1 MKKAISIMFLVL
13 AIFTTS
19 ISTSISS
26 AESTTSNASSKV
38 ERTNFQWV
46 VNDDLSN
53 YEYTYEEEGI
63 SYRIVESINLE
74 TMTDVSSDIYVKE
87 NGEYVLSSKVSTKL
101 LDDNNVLIST
111 TKDGVITTETIPVES
126 VDSSAPNITEGVNN
140 AASNKIS
147 LLAGNTDL
155 TDWTFQTI
163 TRGSNIA
170 AKLTVAAIVVVL
182 NHYFPY
188 LPVKVITTVSGAYY
202 ALGTPTVYWQKQWY
216 YRYTLTSPP
225 LPRAERVFTYF
236 YTNSSYTDY
245 VYDSPV
251 MQETYAPGWGP

>member
-1 MKKAISIMFLVL
+1 MFLVL
-13 AIFTTS
+13 AIFTSS

-26 AESTTSNASSKV
+26 AESSTSNVSSNV
-38 ERTNFQWV
+38 ERTNFEWV
-46 VNDDLSN
+46 VNDDLGGN

-74 TMTDVSSDIYVKE
+74 TMKDVSSDIYVKE
-87 NGEYVLSSKVSTKL
+87 NGEYVLSSKISTKL
-101 LDDNNVLIST
+101 LDDNNVLISA

-126 VDSSAPNITEGVNN
+126 VDSSPPNINEGVNN
-140 AASNKIS
+140 TSSNKIS
-147 LLAGNTDL
+147 LLAGNADL
-155 TDWTFQTI
+155 TDWTFQSI

-188 LPVKVITTVSGAYY
+188 LPVKLVTTLSGTYY
-202 ALGTPTVYWQKQWY
+202 ALGTPTIYWQKQWY
-216 YRYTLTSPP
+216 YRYTLTNPP

-236 YTNSSYTDY
+236 YTDSSYTNY
-245 VYDSPV
+245 AYDSPV